1 MGDCGCSIIAD
12 PTNKKLKDGS
22 TKQYVH
28 YHCTK
33 KRGDCDQKTVNVDK
47 LEEQF
52 ETLLESI
59 EIPESFHRWAIDQ
72 LKNEHSEEIEQRQQA
87 QKKNRDL
94 YDEAQTKLDK
104 LVDMRL
110 SDLISEA
117 EFKLKKESIEREK
130 KTLKKLV
137 DNSDNRQSEWIDI
150 MEKAMEFA
158 KTARV
163 DLSMAPRK

>member
-1 MGDCGCSIIAD
+1 MIYITIG
-12 PTNKKLKDGS
+12 
-22 TKQYVH
+22 
-28 YHCTK
+28 TK
-33 KRGDCDQKTVNVDK
+33 KRGNCGQKTINVGK

-52 ETLLESI
+52 ETLLENI

-72 LKNEHSEEIEQRQQA
+72 LRDEHSEKIEQRQLA
-87 QKKNRDL
+87 QRKNRQI
-94 YDEAQTKLDK
+94 YDEAQAKLDR
-104 LVDMRL
+104 LVDIRL

-117 EFKLKKESIEREK
+117 DFKVKKESVEREK

-158 KTARV
+158 KTAKDR
-163 DLSMAPRK
+163 SRFTTN